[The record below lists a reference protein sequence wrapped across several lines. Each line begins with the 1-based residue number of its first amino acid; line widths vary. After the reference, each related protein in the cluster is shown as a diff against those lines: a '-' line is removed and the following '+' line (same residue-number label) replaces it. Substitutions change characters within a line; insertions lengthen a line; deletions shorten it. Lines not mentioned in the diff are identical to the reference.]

1 MRRQWLGL
9 ALRLYVPLMEI
20 CSLQLPS
27 PSTSHRKWVSAR
39 RFLGEGSTVPT
50 GLFLGLLSH
59 RSPFTES
66 HSQEHRI
73 FLVTQSNLIPEMLYH
88 FLDSFPISQIFPLG
102 HSPLFFCKLSLHNNE
117 HVIIHDGEQNDSSI
131 SGCNITG
138 SQKGW
143 GWWEP
148 IDLPGPALLLT

>member
-1 MRRQWLGL
+1 MRRQWPGL
-9 ALRLYVPLMEI
+9 ALRVYVPLMET

-27 PSTSHRKWVSAR
+27 LSTRHRKWASAR
-39 RFLGEGSTVPT
+39 RFLGECSTVPT

-59 RSPFTES
+59 CSPFTES
-66 HSQEHRI
+66 HSREQRV

-88 FLDSFPISQIFPLG
+88 FLASFPISQTFLLG
-102 HSPLFFCKLSLHNNE
+102 RSPLFFCKLSLHNNE
-117 HVIIHDGEQNDSSI
+117 HVVIQDGEQNNSLL

-143 GWWEP
+143 GWRKP
-148 IDLPGPALLLT
+148 IDIT

>member
-1 MRRQWLGL
+1 MRRQWPGL
-9 ALRLYVPLMEI
+9 ALRLYVPLMEM

-39 RFLGEGSTVPT
+39 RFLGEGLTVPT

-59 RSPFTES
+59 CSPFTES

-88 FLDSFPISQIFPLG
+88 FLASFPISQIFPLSY
-102 HSPLFFCKLSLHNNE
+102 SPLFFCKPSLHNNE
-117 HVIIHDGEQNDSSI
+117 HVVIQDGEQNDSSL

-143 GWWEP
+143 GW
-148 IDLPGPALLLT
+148 